1 MLSLVAEIIVY
12 CILSGFLVV
21 YSKMSKLFKMIFFFD
36 KLFANGSLLISWGR
50 IKSWTLQVG
59 LKSRSLYLI
68 YLSFPVVLLVTVL
81 NGIIGVT

>member
-12 CILSGFLVV
+12 SILSGFLVV

-36 KLFANGSLLISWGR
+36 KLFANGSLLICWGR

-59 LKSRSLYLI
+59 LKSKSLYLI
-68 YLSFPVVLLVTVL
+68 YLSFPLVLLVTVL